1 MPFIEESKYQL
12 MQEDIDNA
20 QLKLEEKEKELSEL
34 HENIQHQKQKARTI
48 AVILGLLLGLAIGII
63 FFMPKIAGRKSDKKI
78 DVAKIKAQ
86 EALRIIDSI
95 SNSTSSYEDEDLN
108 QENTSIDDD
117 ISNIEENYNG
127 QTVYSVQIGIF
138 SKNRHPL
145 ISENTLVG
153 IASTN
158 GELFKYSI
166 GLFEALT
173 EAKKM
178 KAELVKIGFQDAF
191 VASYINGERQKI
203 HH

>member
-1 MPFIEESKYQL
+1 MSRIGG
-12 MQEDIDNA
+12 
-20 QLKLEEKEKELSEL
+20 EKG
-34 HENIQHQKQKARTI
+34 N
-48 AVILGLLLGLAIGII
+48 
-63 FFMPKIAGRKSDKKI
+63 KKI
-78 DVAKIKAQ
+78 DVTKIKAQ
-86 EALRIIDSI
+86 EAKRVIDSI

-153 IASTN
+153 IASKN
-158 GELFKYSI
+158 DELFKYSI
-166 GLFEALT
+166 GLFEVLS

-178 KAELVKIGFQDAF
+178 KTELVKIGFQDAF